1 MNRGI
6 FVEAHISDLHFGVMN
21 PSIQYKILS
30 EQFLNKI
37 ERLPLD
43 IVSVNGDIFDHKFMS
58 NSDTVMYAMK
68 FIDDLVKICKANRT
82 TLILIH
88 GTAFHDANQLKL
100 FYNYT
105 TDPDIDIR
113 IVESVRFENVKGKR
127 ILCIPEMYNM
137 GEAYYRGFLDN
148 SGIYDSVYMHG
159 TFENSIYG
167 KNKED
172 LGSKREPVFSMDS
185 FKNCYG
191 PVISGHVHVCQC
203 LENHFYYT
211 GSPYRWC
218 YGEEQ
223 PKGFL
228 ILLHNLD
235 TRRYCIHFEE
245 ITSFRYDTINLD
257 DILGKDPKIVIDY
270 IKNLKAKGIDNI
282 RVEFT
287 KENDN
292 LAIIKD
298 FYKSDNKV
306 IIKYDAKARK
316 EKEQAELLKKKYDN
330 YNFILDKN
338 LSPYEILARYVN
350 QNLGYA
356 YITSNDLIELLKE

>member
-6 FVEAHISDLHFGVMN
+6 FTEAHISDLHFGVID

-37 ERLPLD
+37 ANLRLD
-43 IVSVNGDIFDHKFMS
+43 IVSINGDIFDHKFMS
-58 NSDTVMYAMK
+58 NSDVIMYAMK
-68 FIDDLVKICKANRT
+68 FIDDLVKICKVNKT
-82 TLILIH
+82 TLIIIH

-100 FYNYT
+100 FYNYV
-105 TDPDIDIR
+105 TDPNIDIR
-113 IVESVRFENVKGKR
+113 IVESVRFEDVKGKR

-137 GEAYYRGFLDN
+137 GEDYYRRFLN
-148 SGIYDSVYMHG
+148 YSGVYDSAYLHG
-159 TFENSIYG
+159 TFENAIYG

-172 LGSKREPVFSMDS
+172 LGSKREPVFSIES
-185 FKNCYG
+185 FCNCAG
-191 PVISGHVHVCQC
+191 PIIAGHVHVCQC
-203 LENHFYYT
+203 LKNDFYYT

-235 TRRYCIHFEE
+235 TRRYSIHFEE
-245 ITSFRYDTINLD
+245 ITSFRYDTVNLD
-257 DILGKDPKIVIDY
+257 NILMSDPKEVISY
-270 IKNLKAKGIDNI
+270 IKNLKSKGIDNI

-287 KENDN
+287 KENDK

-298 FYKSDNKV
+298 YYKSDNSV
-306 IIKYDAKARK
+306 VIKYDAKARK
-316 EKEQAELLKKKYDN
+316 EKEEAEVLKEKYND

-338 LSPYEILARYVN
+338 LSPYEVLTRYINKNV
-350 QNLGYA
+350 GYA
-356 YITSNDLIELLKE
+356 YITSDELINLLK